1 MGGLGAKVRWWGEAP
16 GRPGRSA
23 PLLWVCLLLAAAGDS
38 AFADGPPQ
46 PGPGARAGGVVV
58 EDSLEAA
65 MGERDRGAALVREG
79 NLRGARD
86 RFARAIALLERLAP
100 QSLELAQVL
109 RDRASVLTDLGQL
122 DLAREDLGR
131 SLATLERLRADRD
144 MAPVLSNLG
153 TLARKRGDFELA
165 EKYYQRALDI
175 WEREDPGGAD
185 VAGVLND
192 LGKLART
199 RGDADQAERH
209 LERAR
214 VLFER
219 RSPGNP
225 GLADTLTVLGMLALD
240 RGNLELSESYFKTAL
255 ARFEAQQPGSK
266 GHSSVLRAL
275 GFLATDRG
283 DLELAERY
291 QRSAVEILEKIAPES
306 PDTATN
312 LVDLAGVEGR
322 RWHLEMAARDGRR
335 AVSILEKTAPDSPQ
349 LGAALQLLGDID
361 FNRGD
366 LAGARRHYERGLAL
380 IEARDPQSWAAA
392 SMLASVGEVMD
403 HSGDRRAAKGYLE
416 RALRI
421 AERMAPEGLETADM
435 LAHLGKLERADRP
448 ELAVQYLRRA
458 VEAVE
463 HQLQH
468 LGGSSSLK
476 ISFLAERE
484 GYYRDLIEVLLGAR
498 LPRDAFAVL
507 ERSRG
512 RGLLAMLAERD
523 LSFPLDIP
531 EALRAERRR
540 MALEYDRTQQQIA
553 NLDPKRDRAQFDE
566 LSRQIRD
573 LRRQQDEVEEKVR
586 QASPRLASLQVPQ
599 PLDLAGAQR
608 TLDPGTVMLAY
619 SVGKDRTDLFIV
631 APGMP
636 LEVKAIPSGRE
647 ELERSIERLRA
658 LIPEARAD
666 SGLGRARQESFVALA
681 RRLFRL
687 LIAPASGPI
696 GTARRVLIVPDG
708 PLHLLPWSALVRD
721 TPRAGGRGWQYLA
734 EWKPVHLALS
744 ATVYAELRRSRHAP
758 TESRAAT
765 LMAFGDPLVPRGATG
780 KQPAEVA
787 DLRLR
792 SAIERG
798 FSFAPL
804 PFSRAEVERIAQ
816 LNPQG
821 TRVYLGEAA
830 TEERA
835 KAIGNETRYVHFATH
850 STLDEQSP
858 LDSAVVLTIPE
869 QVKGEQENGLLQAWE
884 IFESV
889 RLDADLVVL
898 SGCESGLGKE
908 LRGEGLLSLTRA
920 FQYAGAR
927 SVVASL
933 WNVAD
938 QTTAELMVRFYRHLF
953 AGQSKD
959 EALRQAQVELLR
971 PSLRGNGASVKA
983 AGGGARAPFYWA
995 AFQIYGDWQ

>member
-1 MGGLGAKVRWWGEAP
+1 MRGHGAKARWWSAAP
-16 GRPGRSA
+16 GRLGRST
-23 PLLWVCLLLAAAGDS
+23 PVLWLCLLLAASGDT
-38 AFADGPPQ
+38 AFADDEPR
-46 PGPGARAGGVVV
+46 PGPGACAGGVVV

-65 MGERDRGAALVREG
+65 MGERDRGAVLVHEG
-79 NLRGARD
+79 DLRGARD
-86 RFARAIALLERLAP
+86 CFARAIALLERLAP
-100 QSLELAQVL
+100 QSRELAQVL
-109 RDRASVLTDLGQL
+109 SDRASVLTDLGQL

-131 SLATLERLRADRD
+131 SLATLERARGDRD
-144 MAPVLSNLG
+144 
-153 TLARKRGDFELA
+153 LARALINSGILERKRGDYELA
-165 EKYYQRALDI
+165 EKYDQRALDI
-175 WEREDPGGAD
+175 WEREDPGSAD
-185 VAGVLND
+185 AASVLNE
-192 LGKLART
+192 LGKLAMS
-199 RGDADQAERH
+199 RGDADQAERYE
-209 LERAR
+209 ERALS
-214 VLFER
+214 VFER
-219 RSPGNP
+219 RSPGP
-225 GLADTLTVLGMLALD
+225 GLADTLVVLGMLARN
-240 RGNLELSESYFKTAL
+240 RGNLELSESYFKAAL
-255 ARFEAQQPGSK
+255 ARLEAQLPGSK
-266 GHSSVLRAL
+266 GMAGPLRGL
-275 GFLATDRG
+275 GILANDRG

-291 QRSAVEILEKIAPES
+291 ARSAVEILERIAPES
-306 PDTATN
+306 PDTALS
-312 LVDLAGVEGR
+312 LVDLAGVERGR
-322 RWHLEMAARDGRR
+322 SHLEAAARDGRR
-335 AVSILEKTAPDSPQ
+335 AVGILEKTAPDSPQ
-349 LGAALQLLGDID
+349 LGAALLLLGDVELS
-361 FNRGD
+361 RGD
-366 LAGARRHYERGLAL
+366 LAGARRHDERGLAL
-380 IEARDPQSWAAA
+380 LEARDPQGLAT
-392 SMLASVGEVMD
+392 ASVLAGVGQVMD
-403 HSGDRRAAKGYLE
+403 KSGDRRAAIGYLE
-416 RALRI
+416 RALHI
-421 AERMAPEGLETADM
+421 VERVVPEGFETADM
-435 LAHLGKLERADRP
+435 LAYLGRLERAERP
-448 ELAVQYLRRA
+448 ERAVQYLRRA

-463 HQLQH
+463 HQFQH
-468 LGGSSSLK
+468 LGGSSTLK
-476 ISFLAERE
+476 ISFLADRE
-484 GYYRDLIEVLLGAR
+484 VFYRDLIELLLARR

-512 RGLLAMLAERD
+512 RSLLAMLAERD

-540 MALEYDRTQQQIA
+540 LALEYDRTQQQTA
-553 NLDPKRDRAQFDE
+553 NLDPKKDRAQFVE

-586 QASPRLASLQVPQ
+586 QASPRPASLLVPQ
-599 PLDLAGAQR
+599 PLDFAGAQR

-636 LEVKAIPSGRE
+636 LEVKAIPTGEAGLQR
-647 ELERSIERLRA
+647 RIERLRG

-687 LIAPASGPI
+687 LIAPAAGPI
-696 GTARRVLIVPDG
+696 GKARRVLIVPDG
-708 PLHLLPWSALVRD
+708 ALHLLPWSALVRD
-721 TPRAGGRGWQYLA
+721 TPGTGRRSWQYLA

-758 TESRAAT
+758 TDSRAAT
-765 LMAFGDPLVPRGATG
+765 LIAFGDPLVPRGATG

-804 PFSRAEVERIAQ
+804 PFSRSEVERIAQ
-816 LNPQG
+816 LNPLG
-821 TRVYLGEAA
+821 SSVYLGEAA

-835 KAIGNETRYVHFATH
+835 KAIGKETRYVHFATH
-850 STLDEQSP
+850 STFDEQSP

-869 QVKGEQENGLLQAWE
+869 QIKDGQENGLLQAWE

-898 SGCESGLGKE
+898 SGCDSGLGKE

-959 EALRQAQVELLR
+959 EALRQAQLDLLQ
-971 PSLRGNGASVKA
+971 PSLPVTEGSVKGA
-983 AGGGARAPFYWA
+983 AHDARAPFYWA
-995 AFQIYGDWQ
+995 AFQVYGDWQ